1 MKIKTGDTVIVI
13 SGDDKGKVGKV
24 LRALPATEQ
33 VIVEGVN
40 VCKKHVKPSQAN
52 PQGTIKEINAPI
64 RVSNVALYD
73 EEAKKAIKVGYKL
86 VDGKKVRVAKKSG
99 AIIK

>member
-40 VCKKHVKPSQAN
+40 VCKKHVKPS
-52 PQGTIKEINAPI
+52 
-64 RVSNVALYD
+64 
-73 EEAKKAIKVGYKL
+73 
-86 VDGKKVRVAKKSG
+86 
-99 AIIK
+99 

>member
-33 VIVEGVN
+33 VIVEGYQ
-40 VCKKHVKPSQAN
+40 K
-52 PQGTIKEINAPI
+52 
-64 RVSNVALYD
+64 VSENCDIVF
-73 EEAKKAIKVGYKL
+73 
-86 VDGKKVRVAKKSG
+86 
-99 AIIK
+99 

>member
-1 MKIKTGDTVIVI
+1 MKIKTGDTVVI
-13 SGDDKGKVGKV
+13 LSGDYKGQTGKV

-40 VCKKHVKPSQAN
+40 VQKKHVKPTQGN
-52 PQGTIKEINAPI
+52 PKGTIKEINVPI
-64 RVSNVALYD
+64 HVSNVALLD
-73 EEAKKAIKVGYKL
+73 EKTKKATRVGYK
-86 VDGKKVRVAKKSG
+86 VADGKKVRVSKKSG

>member
-40 VCKKHVKPSQAN
+40 VCKKHVSSVFIDQRSSVPSAFIEHSVEKP
-52 PQGTIKEINAPI
+52 
-64 RVSNVALYD
+64 
-73 EEAKKAIKVGYKL
+73 
-86 VDGKKVRVAKKSG
+86 
-99 AIIK
+99 